1 MSNAATALNRE
12 KRDCPHP
19 QLHAPIPSEPRHH
32 SNRHEHLSGGHHHH
46 HSCSHRPRQQRALW
60 LCLILTLV
68 MMVIEVAAG
77 WISGSLMLTS
87 DAAHMLS
94 HFAALSIS
102 LMAIKL
108 AHKQCSD
115 DLPYGLYRLEV
126 LAALLNGLGLA
137 GFSLWIIY
145 EGIDRL
151 LRPVAISG
159 HELLVVAVLG
169 LAVNVVTA
177 LILFRSGLEDLNTK
191 GAWLHMLADGVSSV
205 VVVIGAVLIVFT
217 GWWAIDPL
225 LSILV
230 AIVVGKWSWGLL
242 RDAVGILLERKPHHI
257 RLEELERHLLL
268 EFPDIRDIHDV
279 HVWEITS
286 HYICLSAHVILADV
300 KLSETQHIRAAVA
313 ECLRQRFGI
322 GHSVIQFE
330 CFDHQVNPAAA
341 LSAGLFWPRGVRE

>member
-1 MSNAATALNRE
+1 MSNAVTALNRE

-19 QLHAPIPSEPRHH
+19 HLHAPLPSE
-32 SNRHEHLSGGHHHH
+32 HHHH
-46 HSCSHRPRQQRALW
+46 GKHHKHTGGDHHDHHSRSHRPRQQRALW
-60 LCLILTLV
+60 LCLILTS
-68 MMVIEVAAG
+68 MMMIIEFAVG
-77 WISGSLMLTS
+77 WISGSLLLTS

-94 HFAALSIS
+94 HFAALGIS

-108 AHKQCSD
+108 AHKQCSH

-151 LRPVAISG
+151 LNPVAVSG
-159 HELLVVAVLG
+159 HELLVVAVAG

-191 GAWLHMLADGVSSV
+191 GAWLHMLADGMSSV
-205 VVVIGAVLIVFT
+205 VVVIGAVVIVFT
-217 GWWAIDPL
+217 GWRAIDPL

-230 AIVVGKWSWGLL
+230 AAVVGRWSWGLL
-242 RDAVGILLERKPHHI
+242 RDSVVILLERKPDHI
-257 RLEELERHLLL
+257 SLEELERHLLR
-268 EFPDIRDIHDV
+268 EFPEIRDIHDV

-286 HYICLSAHVILADV
+286 HYICMSAHVILADV
-300 KLSETQHIRAAVA
+300 KLSETQQIRIAVT
-313 ECLRQRFGI
+313 EHLRQRFGI
-322 GHSVIQFE
+322 GHAVIQFE
-330 CFDHQVNPAAA
+330 C
-341 LSAGLFWPRGVRE
+341 

>member
-1 MSNAATALNRE
+1 MSNAAIALNRE

-19 QLHAPIPSEPRHH
+19 HLHAPLPSEPHH
-32 SNRHEHLSGGHHHH
+32 HGNRHEHLTDDHQHH
-46 HSCSHRPRQQRALW
+46 HSRSHRPRQQRALW
-60 LCLILTLV
+60 LCLILTLL

-94 HFAALSIS
+94 HFAALGIS

-108 AHKQCSD
+108 AHKPCSD

-145 EGIDRL
+145 EGIERL
-151 LRPVAISG
+151 LHPVAVSG
-159 HELLVVAVLG
+159 HELLVVAVAG
-169 LAVNVVTA
+169 LAVNMVTA

-191 GAWLHMLADGVSSV
+191 GAWLHMLADGLSSV
-205 VVVIGAVLIVFT
+205 VVVIGAVVIVFT

-230 AIVVGKWSWGLL
+230 ALVIGKWSWGLL
-242 RDAVGILLERKPHHI
+242 RDSVDILLERKPNHI
-257 RLEELERHLLL
+257 KLEEVEKHLLR
-268 EFPDIRDIHDV
+268 EFPEIRDIHDV

-300 KLSETQHIRAAVA
+300 KLSETQQIRTAVA
-313 ECLRQRFGI
+313 EHLRRRFGI
-322 GHSVIQFE
+322 GHAVIQFE
-330 CFDHQVNPAAA
+330 C
-341 LSAGLFWPRGVRE
+341 